1 MEGVITKKNH
11 SFDGKFKMSNFDA
24 EVLTQFI
31 DDKRLK
37 LSGLIFGEIMIDNNK
52 HSYDVDVD
60 LSLKN
65 GFYMEEPFD
74 EMIGNVYII

>member
-11 SFDGKFKMSNFDA
+11 SLDGKFKMSNFDA

-37 LSGLIFGEIMIDNNK
+37 LSGSFLEK
-52 HSYDVDVD
+52 
-60 LSLKN
+60 LW
-65 GFYMEEPFD
+65 
-74 EMIGNVYII
+74 